1 MRKTGNKVTED
12 ITRYLAGRPGINLA
26 ILFGSLSRGRARA
39 HSDMDLAVAMAR
51 PLTAEEKLEMIEGL
65 AQIVG
70 RPVDLVDLQS
80 ADGLILSQILTT
92 GNILLCNNRTLY
104 AELIKKMLF
113 NDADMMPYRERIL
126 AERRKAWIGG

>member
-26 ILFGSLSRGRARA
+26 ILFGSLSRGRAMA
-39 HSDMDLAVAMAR
+39 HSDIDLAVAMAR

-113 NDADMMPYRERIL
+113 NDADMMPYRDRIL

>member
-26 ILFGSLSRGRARA
+26 ILFGSLSRGRAMA